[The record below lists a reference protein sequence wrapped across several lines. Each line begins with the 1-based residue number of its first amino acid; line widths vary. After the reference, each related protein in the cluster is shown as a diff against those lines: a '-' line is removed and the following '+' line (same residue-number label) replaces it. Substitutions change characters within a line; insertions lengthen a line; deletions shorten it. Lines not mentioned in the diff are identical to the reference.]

1 MLRQSRKITQTKLA
15 LDIGVSKQSV
25 SNWENGN
32 ILPSIDVLIL
42 LSKYFNV
49 STDYI
54 LGLED
59 KCYIEVTNLSLEQI
73 SHIQQIINDIRNK
86 I

>member
-1 MLRQSRKITQTKLA
+1 MLRQSRRITQTKLA
-15 LDIGVSKQSV
+15 FDIGVSKQSV

-42 LSKYFNV
+42 LARYFNV

-59 KCYIEVTNLSLEQI
+59 KKYIEVTDLSAEQI
-73 SHIQQIINDIRNK
+73 FHVQQIINDIRS
-86 I
+86 